1 MNTLKNVSILGAAIL
16 ATSAVNASDL
26 TYAESEATVGSAYVM
41 AATSGESQQPTLRAI
56 DEASVAS
63 AFVQQPTYGKATPVE
78 NRALREA
85 TVATA
90 YQYNAAETTESAAP
104 KVIAAVGATY
114 AEQEAQVSSAYVM
127 APTYGES
134 QQPALRAI
142 GEATVA
148 TAYTQEPTYGVQ
160 RPAEN
165 YAAAEATVAHAFDMK
180 GFEEAPYGN
189 TASE

>member
-1 MNTLKNVSILGAAIL
+1 MTTLKNVSILGAAIL
-16 ATSAVNASDL
+16 ATSAVNATDL

-41 AATSGESQQPTLRAI
+41 AATAGEAKQPTLRAI

-63 AFVQQPTYGKATPVE
+63 AFAQQPTYGTPTPVE
-78 NRALREA
+78 NRALSEA

-90 YQYNAAETTESAAP
+90 YQYNATEATESIAP
-104 KVIAAVGATY
+104 KVIAAVGANY

-148 TAYTQEPTYGVQ
+148 TAYTQQPTYGVQ

-165 YAAAEATVAHAFDMK
+165 YAAAEAHVAHAFDMK
-180 GFEEAPYGN
+180 AFDEAPYGN
-189 TASE
+189 TAAE